1 MATSTKARAKVV
13 KVLSK
18 KKAIATFET
27 TKTKKRAA
35 INWKKY
41 IGCVWKKYIGC
52 VGWFNEKGRFVLVP
66 NLKAFRMHTKSEGPD
81 FYLMSV
87 LGPDLLI
94 SPNAFSIHIFPK
106 KFSKILI

>member
-35 INWKKY
+35 IN
-41 IGCVWKKYIGC
+41 WKKYIGC